1 MKYLLRYIAGTQD
14 LGVFYSR
21 QEKGDNRLIGY
32 SDSDHTGH
40 VDNRRITSGVL
51 YCLDT
56 NPITWQSC
64 KQKVVALLSCEAE
77 GGGHL
82 VMRGRVHRHSGRRVK
97 FQELRDRIGVV
108 TIKLQ
113 HQD

>member
-21 QEKGDNRLIGY
+21 QKKGDNRLIGY

-64 KQKVVALLSCEAE
+64 KQKVVAILSCEAD
-77 GGGHL
+77 
-82 VMRGRVHRHSGRRVK
+82 RVHRHSGRRVK

>member
-1 MKYLLRYIAGTQD
+1 MKYLLRHIAGTQD

-21 QEKGDNRLIGY
+21 QKKGDNRLIGY

-82 VMRGRVHRHSGRRVK
+82 VMRGRSSTSPQREVRVK
-97 FQELRDRIGVV
+97 VFG
-108 TIKLQ
+108 
-113 HQD
+113 